1 MMMKMRIMMTY
12 LHMICSILV
21 ARQEM
26 NDMQPPRNMN
36 MITKALFVQ
45 TDFSVAM

>member
-1 MMMKMRIMMTY
+1 MKMMMTMTY

-36 MITKALFVQ
+36 MITKALFVH